1 MMAGAILSRENDR
14 HSACLSVCGMNFRS
28 ERGELNPMSSAISV
42 ALLCLSAAIYNSCS
56 RRSVERTVTL
66 DAAHRPALPR
76 EAPTVSALPLPTTNR
91 RIELIGDRVAEARL
105 RLKNAQR
112 AAAAR
117 ALQHA
122 QTELKALLSDPLP
135 AGFDEHVLR
144 EMLAEI
150 EKAQL
155 AVERGLLDA
164 ARQSLLKI
172 DQKLNLSH
180 N

>member
-1 MMAGAILSRENDR
+1 MASAILFAQVIR
-14 HSACLSVCGMNFRS
+14 HGACRLLCGMNFSRQ
-28 ERGELNPMSSAISV
+28 RYELSLMSSVISL
-42 ALLCLSAAIYNSCS
+42 ALFCLIAGIHSSCS
-56 RRSVERTVTL
+56 RRSVEQTVTL

-105 RLKNAQR
+105 RLKNMQR

-135 AGFDEHVLR
+135 AEFDELALR

-172 DQKLNLSH
+172 DQKINRSH

>member
-1 MMAGAILSRENDR
+1 
-14 HSACLSVCGMNFRS
+14 
-28 ERGELNPMSSAISV
+28 MSSAISI
-42 ALLCLSAAIYNSCS
+42 ALLCLIAGIYSSCS

-122 QTELKALLSDPLP
+122 QTELKALLGGPIP
-135 AGFDEHVLR
+135 AGFDEPALR

-155 AVERGLLDA
+155 AVEHGLLDA